1 MRSACIHILYILIVS
16 FAKYFFL
23 FFYIKMLL
31 CESRSQSSHKIHSK
45 ILNASYSDILTR
57 TSDKLKEKTPQAL
70 IKVFLFCFGFFLSP
84 KRVSGTATMWKRTH
98 QVCGSPPEGR
108 NTIHQKTDFHPGWE
122 HSHQDRNDESDGSK
136 QICTHL
142 QWWFTSGGQ
151 VEPKS
156 IKKQNIFAC
165 EFYFCATVLSLW
177 SEEYRLTE
185 FQSLLCC
192 YMTYM
197 LSMCQTQCNKQTK
210 RGKNKNGK
218 RNKISLHFILL
229 KWPSVASVVLWHK
242 RVSYTDCRWEKSI

>member
-1 MRSACIHILYILIVS
+1 
-16 FAKYFFL
+16 
-23 FFYIKMLL
+23 
-31 CESRSQSSHKIHSK
+31 
-45 ILNASYSDILTR
+45 
-57 TSDKLKEKTPQAL
+57 
-70 IKVFLFCFGFFLSP
+70 
-84 KRVSGTATMWKRTH
+84 MWKRTH

-210 RGKNKNGK
+210 RGNNKNGK

-229 KWPSVASVVLWHK
+229 KWSSVTLWCYGTNWSHIHIAN
-242 RVSYTDCRWEKSI
+242 EKSPFSFLKHKSTVCTAVRQKAKILPFLVGSWFHK